1 MKSAIK
7 MMMGIGTPNNK
18 SKIER
23 MMILRVF
30 PSHQRSGRP
39 KNPLK
44 PLPDRAAGRRSS
56 QHNSRKMRLSGARG
70 MSTMTN
76 ALRLCAPHPQP
87 A

>member
-30 PSHQRSGRP
+30 PSH
-39 KNPLK
+39 
-44 PLPDRAAGRRSS
+44 
-56 QHNSRKMRLSGARG
+56 
-70 MSTMTN
+70 
-76 ALRLCAPHPQP
+76 
-87 A
+87 